1 MISRDRL
8 WKPNQS
14 CWKIEGSLPFDE
26 VWARLNS
33 SDIAC

>member
-8 WKPNQS
+8 WEANHS

-26 VWARLNS
+26 LWACLNP
-33 SDIAC
+33 SDFAG